1 MPEQTYVYGL
11 LCPIENKIRYVGKS
25 DKPAERLRAH
35 LSEMRC
41 WRIRRLGYRDQ
52 RGHANNVKLNW
63 LNELDQQGLTPK
75 LVILETLPWESREI
89 PLRKANWRKA
99 EMRWVEFLFS
109 KGHPLVNREVCLSA
123 SSEVLMRE
131 AIERGRN
138 LTLSLGLS
146 PSEFVDEG

>member
-1 MPEQTYVYGL
+1 MPEHTYVYGL
-11 LCPIENKIRYVGKS
+11 LCPAENKIRYVGKS
-25 DKPAERLRAH
+25 DKPVERLRAH

-63 LNELDQQGLTPK
+63 LNELDQRGLTPE
-75 LVILETLPWESREI
+75 LVILETLPWESVEI
-89 PLRKANWRKA
+89 PLHKANWRKA

-138 LTLSLGLS
+138 LALSLGLS